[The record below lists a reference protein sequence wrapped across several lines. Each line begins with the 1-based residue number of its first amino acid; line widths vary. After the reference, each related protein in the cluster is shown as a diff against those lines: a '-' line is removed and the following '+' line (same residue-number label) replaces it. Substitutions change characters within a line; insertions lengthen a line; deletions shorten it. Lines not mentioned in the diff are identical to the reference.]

1 MRYTKGSI
9 KINNDLNRIDKELNN
24 NKNVGKNI
32 TILEDY
38 LNQPYFKTRVKKI
51 LFKGY
56 MQVRK
61 VDKAYNLIKEL
72 YEITNDET
80 ALMDFVKLLLDMGE
94 VEKAKKY
101 VNDAYFSNEK
111 IYLLGLIYEYEGNY
125 EDAITTLKKL
135 KHTLMESDMHIE
147 LGCIYEY
154 MHDLKSAKEEFK
166 CLLNTSKKYQ
176 AKLRLIKIAF
186 GENDPELPN
195 LIQSFDIDNCK
206 HQGDIVQYKRCVK
219 YYKYL
224 IGDLKEK
231 DVETYSDRQLYSYSK
246 DRAIYHV
253 NKRHLLKG
261 TLYKLY
267 DDINLNE
274 LYDYCASHL
283 KHLIRK
289 DDTDMY
295 LVKMPYNVGYLM
307 DYKTDL
313 LEVIVIP
320 NTNKILTMYPVA
332 KVGMYEKMLNEGS
345 KTKDER

>member
-32 TILEDY
+32 TILENY

-56 MQVRK
+56 MQIRK
-61 VDKAYNLIKEL
+61 IDKAYNLIKEL
-72 YEITNDET
+72 YESTKEET
-80 ALMDFVKLLLDMGE
+80 ALMDLVKLLLDSGL
-94 VEKAKKY
+94 VDKAKEY

-125 EDAITTLKKL
+125 EDAIATLKKL
-135 KHTLMESDMHIE
+135 NHTLMEEDMHIE

-154 MHDLKSAKEEFK
+154 MHNLKSAKEEFK
-166 CLLNTSKKYQ
+166 CLLKTDKRYQ
-176 AKLRLIKIAF
+176 ATLRLIKIAF
-186 GENDPELPN
+186 GESDPKLPE

-224 IGDLKEK
+224 RGELIDE
-231 DVETYSDRQLYSYSK
+231 DIETYFDRQLYSYSK
-246 DRAIYHV
+246 DRTLQHV
-253 NKRHLLKG
+253 SKRHLLKG
-261 TLYKLY
+261 TLYKLN
-267 DDINLNE
+267 DDINLAE
-274 LYDYCASHL
+274 VYDYCTSNL
-283 KHLIRK
+283 KHLVRK

-295 LVKMPYNVGYLM
+295 LVKMPYDIGYLM

-313 LEVIVIP
+313 LEVVVIP

-332 KVGMYEKMLNEGS
+332 RIGRYEKMLEKEG
-345 KTKDER
+345 KVKDEQ